1 MKLHGYCESCH
12 RIRRVDAN
20 GHQLAMYVATGRPPS
35 GECDE
40 CRETRERPTTRRSTR

>member
-1 MKLHGYCESCH
+1 VKLHGCCETCG
-12 RIRRVDAN
+12 RIRRVDVN
-20 GHQLAMYVATGRPPS
+20 GHQLALYAATGRIPS